1 MKFSQIEWPV
11 VTKAVAKEYKKDDIP
26 GLAAEMA
33 YHFIF
38 ALFPFVI
45 FLTTVAGMVGRLVRQ
60 DRLLDDIMDAL
71 YQQVPPETA
80 EALRGPLEQVL
91 GQRGNEALS
100 IGAAVGLVLALWS
113 ASSGVATVMKAFNR
127 AYGVEE
133 TRGFIKQKA
142 IALGMTF
149 VLTLFLIVGVVGLTA
164 GNDLIEWAAMALG
177 LGGVTEFLLQ
187 GLRIV
192 LSLIGIIL
200 AFSLLYWQGPNVDQ
214 QFRWVTPGSIL
225 STIALA
231 LLSFGFGI
239 YVNLV
244 GAASYAK
251 TYGTAFGLILFL
263 YFLYLASQVILLGAE
278 FNAETTKRYDPD
290 TIRDKITD
298 PRKQLPGEQ
307 PAPHPQAARE
317 AGVSQG
323 QVLATN
329 RTSAQKVAAGG
340 GGPEAATKGGAG
352 ASGNATD
359 DGRCRSG
366 TPSGTAG
373 VPAGAG
379 STNGATARQRP
390 PAGAPERRR
399 QQQRQRLQ
407 DGHRNPRSP
416 ATDPALRRPRR
427 GAPTAPDWSPSPSPA
442 RRSPGPSPWGSS
454 GATASAERA
463 HHNRGRGRAPGCL
476 RVGHAQLLHHLVH
489 AGDARGHL
497 LRVLGV
503 HHVLHRPPQAH
514 HPVPH
519 LYLHPQVGRRR
530 VLQELAPHGVRDRL
544 IPVRPVQG

>member
-11 VTKAVAKEYKKDDIP
+11 VTKAVTKEYKKDDIP

-45 FLTTVAGMVGRLVRQ
+45 FLATVAGMVGRLVRQ
-60 DRLLDDIMDAL
+60 DRLLDEIMDAL

-133 TRGFIKQKA
+133 TRGFLKQKA
-142 IALGMTF
+142 IALGMTL

-164 GNDLIEWAAMALG
+164 GNDLIEWAAMELG
-177 LGGVTEFLLQ
+177 LGGVTEFVLQ

-214 QFRWVTPGSIL
+214 QFRWVTPGSLL

-239 YVNLV
+239 YVDLV

-307 PAPHPQAARE
+307 PAPHPQAAQRP
-317 AGVSQG
+317 ASPRGRCWPPT
-323 QVLATN
+323 AA
-329 RTSAQKVAAGG
+329 SAQKVAAGG

-359 DGRCRSG
+359 DGDAAG
-366 TPSGTAG
+366 GTASVPAG
-373 VPAGAG
+373 VTAGAG
-379 STNGATARQRP
+379 SANGATAAATAMASPAPAPATARTAP
-390 PAGAPERRR
+390 PAATAATAPPAATAATAAVRP
-399 QQQRQRLQ
+399 
-407 DGHRNPRSP
+407 GRSP
-416 ATDPALRRPRR
+416 PQTPPRPGPGAEEAPRR
-427 GAPTAPDWSPSPSPA
+427 GPDRTRLVTLA
-442 RRSPGPSPWGSS
+442 VS
-454 GATASAERA
+454 GMAVAGAFA
-463 HHNRGRGRAPGCL
+463 MGFL
-476 RVGHAQLLHHLVH
+476 R
-489 AGDARGHL
+489 
-497 LRVLGV
+497 
-503 HHVLHRPPQAH
+503 
-514 HPVPH
+514 
-519 LYLHPQVGRRR
+519 
-530 VLQELAPHGVRDRL
+530 RDRE
-544 IPVRPVQG
+544 R

>member
-1 MKFSQIEWPV
+1 MRLSQIEWPV
-11 VTKAVAKEYKKDDIP
+11 VSKAVVKEYKKDDIP

-45 FLTTVAGMVGRLVRQ
+45 FLATVAGMVGRLVRQ
-60 DRLLDDIMDAL
+60 DRLLDEIMDAL

-133 TRGFIKQKA
+133 TRGFIKQKL
-142 IALGMTF
+142 IALGMTI

-164 GNDLIEWAAMALG
+164 GNDLIEWAAMVLG

-263 YFLYLASQVILLGAE
+263 YFLYLASQVILIGAE

-307 PAPHPQAARE
+307 PAPHPQAAQE

-323 QVLATN
+323 QVLASN

-340 GGPEAATKGGAG
+340 GGPETATKGGAG

-359 DGRCRSG
+359 TDDAGGAGG
-366 TPSGTAG
+366 TTS

-379 STNGATARQRP
+379 STNGATHSG
-390 PAGAPERRR
+390 AGGGQNGTVASTGAAFRTVTASE
-399 QQQRQRLQ
+399 
-407 DGHRNPRSP
+407 SP
-416 ATDPALRRPRR
+416 ATRPSAEEAPRR
-427 GAPTAPDWSPSPSPA
+427 GPDRTALVA
-442 RRSPGPSPWGSS
+442 LAVS
-454 GATASAERA
+454 GAAAA
-463 HHNRGRGRAPGCL
+463 GAFAMGFL
-476 RVGHAQLLHHLVH
+476 R
-489 AGDARGHL
+489 
-497 LRVLGV
+497 
-503 HHVLHRPPQAH
+503 
-514 HPVPH
+514 
-519 LYLHPQVGRRR
+519 
-530 VLQELAPHGVRDRL
+530 RDRE
-544 IPVRPVQG
+544 R

>member
-1 MKFSQIEWPV
+1 MRLSQIEWPV
-11 VTKAVAKEYKKDDIP
+11 VSKAVVKEYKKDDIP

-133 TRGFIKQKA
+133 TRGFIKQKL
-142 IALGMTF
+142 IALGMTII
-149 VLTLFLIVGVVGLTA
+149 LTLFVIVGVVGLTA
-164 GNDLIEWAAMALG
+164 GNDLIEWAAMVLG
-177 LGGVTEFLLQ
+177 LGGATEFVLQ

-329 RTSAQKVAAGG
+329 RTAAQKVAAGG
-340 GGPEAATKGGAG
+340 GGPETATKGGAG
-352 ASGNATD
+352 ASGDATD
-359 DGRCRSG
+359 TDDAGGAGG
-366 TPSGTAG
+366 TTS

-379 STNGATARQRP
+379 STNGTT
-390 PAGAPERRR
+390 
-399 QQQRQRLQ
+399 
-407 DGHRNPRSP
+407 H
-416 ATDPALRRPRR
+416 
-427 GAPTAPDWSPSPSPA
+427 
-442 RRSPGPSPWGSS
+442 S
-454 GATASAERA
+454 GA
-463 HHNRGRGRAPGCL
+463 GGG
-476 RVGHAQLLHHLVH
+476 
-489 AGDARGHL
+489 
-497 LRVLGV
+497 
-503 HHVLHRPPQAH
+503 
-514 HPVPH
+514 
-519 LYLHPQVGRRR
+519 
-530 VLQELAPHGVRDRL
+530 
-544 IPVRPVQG
+544 

>member
-1 MKFSQIEWPV
+1 M
-11 VTKAVAKEYKKDDIP
+11 KEYKKDDIP

-45 FLTTVAGMVGRLVRQ
+45 FLATVAGMVGRLVRQ
-60 DRLLDDIMDAL
+60 DRLLDDIMDTL
-71 YQQVPPETA
+71 YQQLPPETA

-142 IALGMTF
+142 IALGMTV
-149 VLTLFLIVGVVGLTA
+149 VLSLFLIVGVVGLTA
-164 GNDLIEWAAMALG
+164 GNDLIEWAARRFG
-177 LGGVTEFLLQ
+177 LGGVTEFVLQ
-187 GLRIV
+187 GVRIV

-214 QFRWVTPGSIL
+214 QFRWVTPGSLL

-239 YVNLV
+239 YVDLV

-307 PAPHPQAARE
+307 PAPHPQAAQE

-329 RTSAQKVAAGG
+329 RSSAQKVAAGG

-359 DGRCRSG
+359 DGRCGRSG
-366 TPSGTAG
+366 GEHHERPGRQ
-373 VPAGAG
+373 PA
-379 STNGATARQRP
+379 
-390 PAGAPERRR
+390 
-399 QQQRQRLQ
+399 
-407 DGHRNPRSP
+407 
-416 ATDPALRRPRR
+416 
-427 GAPTAPDWSPSPSPA
+427 APTAPPAAAPAEARTAPARSAGSSAASRTITASESPA
-442 RRSPGPSPWGSS
+442 TRPGAEEAPQRGPDRTGLVALAVS
-454 GATASAERA
+454 GAAVAGA
-463 HHNRGRGRAPGCL
+463 FAMGFL
-476 RVGHAQLLHHLVH
+476 R
-489 AGDARGHL
+489 
-497 LRVLGV
+497 
-503 HHVLHRPPQAH
+503 
-514 HPVPH
+514 
-519 LYLHPQVGRRR
+519 
-530 VLQELAPHGVRDRL
+530 RDRE
-544 IPVRPVQG
+544 R

>member
-11 VTKAVAKEYKKDDIP
+11 VTKAVVKEYKKDDIP

-45 FLTTVAGMVGRLVRQ
+45 FLATVAGMVGRLIRQ
-60 DRLLDDIMDAL
+60 DRLLQDILDTL
-71 YQQVPPETA
+71 YQQLPPETV

-113 ASSGVATVMKAFNR
+113 ASNGVATVMKAFNR

-133 TRGFIKQKA
+133 TRGFIKQKL
-142 IALGMTF
+142 IALGMTV
-149 VLTLFLIVGVVGLTA
+149 VLTLFVIVGVVGLTA

-214 QFRWVTPGSIL
+214 QFRWITPGSLL

-263 YFLYLASQVILLGAE
+263 YFLYLASQVILMGAE

-329 RTSAQKVAAGG
+329 RSSAQKVATGG
-340 GGPEAATKGGAG
+340 GGPETATKGGAG

-359 DGRCRSG
+359 TDDARGAGG
-366 TPSGTAG
+366 TTS

-379 STNGATARQRP
+379 NTNGAIHSDAGGGQNGTSATTSDRQNGASGSNSSAASRTVTAS
-390 PAGAPERRR
+390 E
-399 QQQRQRLQ
+399 
-407 DGHRNPRSP
+407 SP
-416 ATDPALRRPRR
+416 ATRPSAEEAPRR
-427 GAPTAPDWSPSPSPA
+427 GPDRTSLVTLA
-442 RRSPGPSPWGSS
+442 VS
-454 GATASAERA
+454 GAAAA
-463 HHNRGRGRAPGCL
+463 GAFAMGFL
-476 RVGHAQLLHHLVH
+476 R
-489 AGDARGHL
+489 
-497 LRVLGV
+497 
-503 HHVLHRPPQAH
+503 
-514 HPVPH
+514 
-519 LYLHPQVGRRR
+519 
-530 VLQELAPHGVRDRL
+530 RDRE
-544 IPVRPVQG
+544 R